1 MNSIESDTFPAK
13 HNMLLKNQKCFS
25 FFKLCSTKGGTAEH
39 GVPSKS
45 IGRKKY
51 YTEVDWKE
59 PKDIYSTC

>member
-1 MNSIESDTFPAK
+1 MNITESDTFPAK
-13 HNMLLKNQKCFS
+13 HNMLLKDQKCFS

-51 YTEVDWKE
+51 YTDVD
-59 PKDIYSTC
+59 